1 MTYTNRFV
9 YSVQF
14 LSHLK
19 YIVYFIYYS
28 IFYLVYYQ
36 VGGQAKQMS
45 DSLILRCFITTASL
59 NNYSDLGGRR
69 IVLEWGD
76 DQTTGQFGH
85 LQRRTKMLET
95 SVLSHFCHSAI
106 FFFLVNLW
114 YHRVWFFL
122 RTFSNTNSSGHSH
135 FWQLYKTLNSALT
148 CTSCGWNLKAAST

>member
-69 IVLEWGD
+69 IVLE
-76 DQTTGQFGH
+76 
-85 LQRRTKMLET
+85 
-95 SVLSHFCHSAI
+95 
-106 FFFLVNLW
+106 
-114 YHRVWFFL
+114 
-122 RTFSNTNSSGHSH
+122 
-135 FWQLYKTLNSALT
+135 
-148 CTSCGWNLKAAST
+148 